1 MKRIIAALLLI
12 GAFAL
17 SACTN
22 AQNSQ
27 PENLTADSKAVFQK
41 ATADE
46 AGLDPYAVENN
57 YDIPDSYFEK
67 KDGVDYGTVQK
78 DVTYYSTTAGDNKQC
93 NILLPAGYDE
103 KQTYPVMYIFHGFG
117 GSHNNQ
123 IDTDSYVTL
132 LYGNMLNDG
141 STVPMILVN
150 VDMYT
155 DKQADKESKT
165 DEELRYIYDKAIDD
179 VAVDLMPFIEKNY
192 PVKTGRENT
201 AVAGMSEGGA
211 KSLCTGFKWL
221 DKFGYIAGFA
231 PDTNVIAIGENYM
244 DSFWTVP
251 YFPDG
256 FPQPT
261 ADTTPYYLYMT
272 VGSEDPWNIE
282 GTLYYRD
289 VLNEMGVK
297 NQTDLVDGYG
307 HDYKFWRQCFCN
319 YLTKIFK

>member
-1 MKRIIAALLLI
+1 MKRIIAALLSI

-27 PENLTADSKAVFQK
+27 PENLTADSNAASQK

-46 AGLDPYAVENN
+46 AGFDPYAVENN

-67 KDGVDYGTVQK
+67 KDDVDYGTVQK

-289 VLNEMGVK
+289 VLNKMGVK
-297 NQTDLVDGYG
+297 NLTDLVDGYG